1 VGLGPESVAI
11 EGISPSSAAMASQT
25 RYAAKH
31 LLFVPKTY
39 PTLGVFDSKPDLS
52 AFQTGGFP
60 SGSRLGE
67 TPGSPVPAEPPPNP
81 KLGLAPLSSELA
93 FSSFLSGRGESRPL

>member
-1 VGLGPESVAI
+1 VGLGSESVTI
-11 EGISPSSAAMASQT
+11 EGISPSSAAMASQA
-25 RYAAKH
+25 RYAAKY
-31 LLFVPKTY
+31 LSSALKAY

-52 AFQTGGFP
+52 AFQTGSFP

-67 TPGSPVPAEPPPNP
+67 TPGSPVLDEPPPNP

-93 FSSFLSGRGESRPL
+93 FSSFLSGRGESRPS